1 MYFIYID
8 IDALQFV
15 FLFVFAFVFVFVFVF
30 ARSKLWGEGMYSGR
44 VVADFRCLIS
54 KQLQTPPHPPCLASG
69 RNWFYFGWKTLNCSI
84 VWCYGQCIVIAM
96 DGEWSLKPVARDWG
110 QIFFVQFDFYSNLNP
125 CLTLDRRLVWTW
137 LGFGWEPAFGFG
149 FGLDWIWIWIWMRAW
164 FWIWFWIWIWMRAW
178 LVWTWLGF
186 GWEPAFGVSAS
197 KKAASSKFRT
207 TATAALIPNII
218 VIIIIIIINH

>member
-96 DGEWSLKPVARDWG
+96 DGEWSLKLVAREWG
-110 QIFFVQFDFYSNLNP
+110 QKKFVDISKTFSNLIFIP
-125 CLTLDRRLVWTW
+125 
-137 LGFGWEPAFGFG
+137 
-149 FGLDWIWIWIWMRAW
+149 IWIH
-164 FWIWFWIWIWMRAW
+164 AW
-178 LVWTWLGF
+178 LWTGGLSEHDWDLDESLLLE
-186 GWEPAFGVSAS
+186 WAPAKSQHRP
-197 KKAASSKFRT
+197 SSGLLPLLRWFQT
-207 TATAALIPNII
+207 
-218 VIIIIIIINH
+218 